1 MSRRPDWDAVVI
13 GGGFFG
19 CCLALFLKS
28 TCDRVL
34 ILEREDDLLQR
45 ASRVN
50 QARIHTGFHYPRS
63 MVTARRSRLL
73 QARFAQAFPEAVV
86 DDFQMLYAV
95 ARRRSKVS
103 PSRFSTMFQALDA
116 PFVPAP
122 RALAALFDHQA
133 IEAAYLCQEFAFD
146 WRRLR
151 DILHA
156 RLDAEGITLLR
167 GVDALRVRDEGDRAT
182 VETSGTSVTTEAVF
196 NVTYAGLNT
205 VALASG
211 LKPLTVKHELAEIA
225 LVRPPAELAGL
236 AVTVM
241 DGPFFSTMPYPA
253 EGLHSLTHVRY
264 TPHYSWVDAPGGRS
278 AYAVA
283 EALPREARARQ
294 MIADAARYLPC
305 MAEAKH
311 ERSLWEVK
319 TVRTMNEIDD
329 GRPILLHRH
338 DDCPRL
344 ISVLGAKLDNVFDL
358 LDALPELNPRW
369 RGARAEAVLA

>member
-1 MSRRPDWDAVVI
+1 MTSRADWDAVVI

-28 TCDRVL
+28 ACDRVL
-34 ILEREDDLLQR
+34 MLEREEDLLQR

-73 QARFAQAFPEAVV
+73 QARFAQTFPEAVV
-86 DDFQMLYAV
+86 DDFQMLYAL

-103 PSRFSTMFQALDA
+103 PSRFSAMFEALDA

-122 RALAALFDHQA
+122 RALGALFDHQA

-151 DILHA
+151 DTLHG
-156 RLDAEGITLLR
+156 RLEAEGIKVLH
-167 GVDALRVRDEGDRAT
+167 GVEARRVRDEGERAV
-182 VETSGTSVTTEAVF
+182 VESSKTSVTTETVF

-205 VALASG
+205 LTLASG
-211 LKPLTVKHELAEIA
+211 LRPLKVKHELAEVA
-225 LVRPPAELAGL
+225 LVRPPAELDGL

-283 EALPREARARQ
+283 DGLPQEARARQ

-305 MAEAKH
+305 MAEARH

-358 LDALPELNPRW
+358 LDALPELDPRW
-369 RGARAEAVLA
+369 SHARADAVVA